1 MTYIIYHKDCMDGVS
16 SASIAE
22 NALSPEALITL
33 IPLQYSKEDELFKVD
48 LTKQDICYF
57 VDFSLKR
64 DKMLQLAD
72 LVDRVIVID
81 HHKTAQA
88 ELVDLPDNVEVNFN
102 MTESGATL
110 TWQYFHTAPTPLI
123 FEYIKDRDLWLWK
136 LNNSKEFNEALAF
149 LVIPNDT
156 LSFKQVLLKSEFS
169 ELVELGKILIE
180 KQSRQVQSKLTK
192 VADLSLCNI
201 DLKVINVTENISELG
216 NAICTEYNKPALMY
230 FITQDMKVICSLRST
245 NDLPDVSTIA
255 VTFGGGGHRNAC
267 GFTVDL
273 QTFVQNIIKT
283 VKE

>member
-22 NALSPEALITL
+22 DALSPEALITL
-33 IPLQYSKEDELFKVD
+33 IPLQY
-48 LTKQDICYF
+48 
-57 VDFSLKR
+57 
-64 DKMLQLAD
+64 
-72 LVDRVIVID
+72 
-81 HHKTAQA
+81 
-88 ELVDLPDNVEVNFN
+88 
-102 MTESGATL
+102 
-110 TWQYFHTAPTPLI
+110 
-123 FEYIKDRDLWLWK
+123 IKDRDLWLWK
-136 LNNSKEFNEALAF
+136 MTNSKEFNEALAF

-156 LSFKQVLLKSEFS
+156 ISFKQVLLKSEFS

>member
-1 MTYIIYHKDCMDGVS
+1 MDGVA
-16 SASIAE
+16 SAAITES
-22 NALSPEALITL
+22 ALRSKDSQITL
-33 IPLQYSKEDELFKVD
+33 IPLQYSKEQELFEFN

-88 ELVDLPDNVEVNFN
+88 ELVDLPDNIEVNFDMN
-102 MTESGATL
+102 ESGATL
-110 TWQYFHTAPTPLI
+110 TYKYFYGTPMAPI
-123 FEYIKDRDLWLWK
+123 FKYIKDRDLWKWELPD
-136 LNNSKEFNEALAF
+136 SREINEALAF
-149 LVIPNDT
+149 LVKPNDIE
-156 LSFKQVLLKSEFS
+156 SFMEHAFKDLNTFKKIGSTLLK
-169 ELVELGKILIE
+169 K
-180 KQSRQVQSKLTK
+180 KDQQVQSKLSK
-192 VADLSLCNI
+192 VADLTLCDI
-201 DLKVINVTENISELG
+201 DFKLINVTENISELG

-245 NDLPDVSTIA
+245 NDLPDVSTVA
-255 VTFGGGGHRNAC
+255 TTFGGGGHRNAC

-283 VKE
+283 AKE

>member
-22 NALSPEALITL
+22 NALSPESLVTL
-33 IPLQYSKEDELFKVD
+33 IPLQYSKEDELFQAD

-64 DKMLQLAD
+64 DKMIQLAD

-88 ELVDLPDNVEVNFN
+88 ELVDLPDNVEVNFDMN
-102 MTESGATL
+102 ESGATL
-110 TWQYFHTAPTPLI
+110 TWQYFHTTPTPLI

-136 LNNSKEFNEALAF
+136 LPNSKEFNEALTF
-149 LVIPNDT
+149 LVTPNDII
-156 LSFKQVLLKSEFS
+156 SFKQVSLKSEFS

-180 KQSRQVQSKLTK
+180 KQSRQVQSKLDK
-192 VADLSLCNI
+192 VTDLSLGGI

-216 NAICTEYNKPALMY
+216 NAICTEYSKPALMY

-273 QTFVQNIIKT
+273 QTFLNYVLKI
-283 VKE
+283 